1 MQYDN
6 DIMSQ
11 QIDWACGKGWRLAD
25 GPATYPNW
33 KGSKMNMTLSP
44 TVGECFV
51 VTVLRVCSLYEVTP
65 GEFRKRQKLEV
76 ASGK

>member
-1 MQYDN
+1 MAASR
-6 DIMSQ
+6 I
-11 QIDWACGKGWRLAD
+11 LAR
-25 GPATYPNW
+25 NLS
-33 KGSKMNMTLSP
+33 KLEGSKMNMRLSP
-44 TVGECFV
+44 AMGECFV